1 MVLSVGWILFL
12 AIVPSRGG
20 GLNLGVAAGGN
31 NLHFFQGGVIVI
43 SLVVVVALARVDCP
57 RSAPWIGR

>member
-1 MVLSVGWILFL
+1 LFL
-12 AIVPSRGG
+12 AIVAKSRRR
-20 GLNLGVAAGGN
+20 LESSYLGVAAGGN